1 MAGFGAWAMVFWTMR
16 RRMGPVTLIER
27 QIAHLWLGSIICI
40 GAIFPFEA
48 YLDLPV
54 LRLAPILALV
64 AGMVFLVKA
73 SMLSGSFYIQAAALF
88 ACAIAMALWPDWALL
103 IFGSVSAACFYFA
116 GIRYY
121 PRGDRPA

>member
-1 MAGFGAWAMVFWTMR
+1 
-16 RRMGPVTLIER
+16 MGPVTLIER